1 MRDLVDIHRANIAK
15 AGVTLAER
23 IASATSDYSAE
34 VAASEAALIISMD
47 RRLQAF
53 NGELLAIEDQRTADQ
68 KTTIPLPA
76 SNAAE
81 NAKNPD

>member
-23 IASATSDYSAE
+23 IAAATADYSAE
-34 VAASEAALIISMD
+34 VAASEATLIVSMD

-53 NGELLAIEDQRTADQ
+53 NGEQLAIEDKRPEGE
-68 KTTIPLPA
+68 K
-76 SNAAE
+76 
-81 NAKNPD
+81 AKDDPPQVGDIKNLD